1 MLKKILSPETCAACR
16 LCCGFDCTDTWEFP
30 VLPQETVEAMHRM
43 GVSLKLVPVGE
54 EQTFAAPPLRGEELF
69 FCPML
74 CETGCTMGADK
85 PFDCRIW
92 PFRMMRDLEGAL
104 RITVVSYC
112 PGMQKY
118 TDAQLRNFLADGLAA
133 QILAYAEAHPAHVKA
148 WAPEYRVIW

>member
-1 MLKKILSPETCAACR
+1 MLKKILSPETCAPVGSAADLTVQTRGNFRYCR
-16 LCCGFDCTDTWEFP
+16 RKLWKPCTVWVF
-30 VLPQETVEAMHRM
+30 RR
-43 GVSLKLVPVGE
+43 SWFRVGE

-104 RITVVSYC
+104 RITVASYC

-118 TDAQLRNFLADGLAA
+118 TDAQLRNFWRTDW
-133 QILAYAEAHPAHVKA
+133 QRRFWRMRKRIP
-148 WAPEYRVIW
+148 PT